1 MLRISRADLAEM
13 QGNLNGNQDIVRAA
27 KARGID
33 LNLLLE
39 CGCAY
44 VEMVERQ
51 AQEARESA
59 AREQAAAEEARLA
72 RRQEHIDFV
81 ADVIR
86 NPPPREEQ
94 PTREPGWFG
103 RGKT

>member
-33 LNLLLE
+33 LNLLME

-72 RRQEHIDFV
+72 RSQELDMS
-81 ADVIR
+81 DGM
-86 NPPPREEQ
+86 
-94 PTREPGWFG
+94 EPWNIVHR
-103 RGKT
+103 RGVKK